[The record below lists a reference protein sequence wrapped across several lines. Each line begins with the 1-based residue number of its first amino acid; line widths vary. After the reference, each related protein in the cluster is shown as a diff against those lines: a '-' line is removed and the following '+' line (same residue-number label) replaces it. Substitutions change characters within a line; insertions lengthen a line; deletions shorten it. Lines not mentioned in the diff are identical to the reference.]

1 MIRMT
6 LKKKTVQMI
15 VNNKFIFLRKT
26 KAPAVGMLKLYI
38 IIKVVIIIND
48 III

>member
-1 MIRMT
+1 
-6 LKKKTVQMI
+6 MI
-15 VNNKFIFLRKT
+15 VNNKFIFWRKT
-26 KAPAVGMLKLYI
+26 KAPAVGMLKLYM